1 MSKDDQAPGPIH
13 NEVLFKNKK
22 FDATKENEKDF
33 VIMTVPLFEKC
44 QEVFQGGPKIVRP
57 YAVEP
62 ETNNPVLIMNPVT
75 LSIMVCGK
83 VLKKVVD
90 PSWKIG
96 PIKRILCH
104 SLELKEKNCSLTELA
119 SVGVLDEDMSVEEL
133 KKLYG
138 TDLELKYGKNAKVK
152 NRGKLVPSSRGI
164 VTSIGLRN
172 FRLSLN
178 VVLRLDIVYD
188 FLQNDAFVHQLS
200 WIN

>member
-1 MSKDDQAPGPIH
+1 MQHAARRYCS
-13 NEVLFKNKK
+13 
-22 FDATKENEKDF
+22 
-33 VIMTVPLFEKC
+33 
-44 QEVFQGGPKIVRP
+44 
-57 YAVEP
+57 
-62 ETNNPVLIMNPVT
+62 
-75 LSIMVCGK
+75 
-83 VLKKVVD
+83 
-90 PSWKIG
+90 
-96 PIKRILCH
+96 
-104 SLELKEKNCSLTELA
+104 SLTELA
-119 SVGVLDEDMSVEEL
+119 SIGVLDEDMSVEEL

-172 FRLSLN
+172 FRLALN